1 MLRGPLH
8 NRGADGLCEA
18 CGEPFPCQT
27 AIAIYEAVKRELEHP
42 AAPPQ
47 SVTPPPPIVQDFQR
61 LGNLPPCVGRTS
73 TTAGHRCPRC
83 LHCWESH
90 GVPSEDGYGCM
101 MIENSMAER
110 AAMSDRMHELERR
123 GVPPGEAS
131 AQAFKALHYCG
142 CTFAKGN
149 TVIPPQVRTWDDGS
163 SDPTPTP
170 AALAV
175 VPTPRW
181 IHPCE

>member
-1 MLRGPLH
+1 MAGWSRMVAHQLSEWQHSELRDAAEELLRSCAMLRGPLH

-110 AAMSDRMHELERR
+110 AAMSDRMHELN
-123 GVPPGEAS
+123 AS
-131 AQAFKALHYCG
+131 WEIYRDKHSF
-142 CTFAKGN
+142 
-149 TVIPPQVRTWDDGS
+149 R
-163 SDPTPTP
+163 
-170 AALAV
+170 
-175 VPTPRW
+175 
-181 IHPCE
+181 